1 MAKQNAIIRTV
12 IATDYTGKDDTGGK
26 VEGSIPGAYTVAD
39 LQARFDR
46 LDAPVSVDSVEYHV
60 HKYKMTMDDFIKYA
74 TRID

>member
-1 MAKQNAIIRTV
+1 MAKHNAIIRTV

-26 VEGSIPGAYTVAD
+26 VEGSIPGAYTVTD

-46 LDAPVSVDSVEYHV
+46 LGAPVSVDSVEYHV
-60 HKYKMTMDDFIKYA
+60 HKYRMTMDDFIKYA